1 MPYQLTTA
9 QCSDLIDRYVEL
21 CIDSMDHKDMYSFV
35 SQTLTEDFS
44 NLSEDELLTEIEYSF
59 DKEVLD
65 ELVGSVTTVTYGIE
79 PGESLS
85 FPVHQKSAAQDS
97 WETVTHFS
105 YLGRLRVYNKD
116 MNKSNLQEFFPSLL
130 EKGYTVREINE
141 SCQSHL
147 KREVPNDFK
156 NRYSTYEEY
165 LEAISDFMNGL

>member
-1 MPYQLTTA
+1 MPYKLTTA
-9 QCSDLIDRYVEL
+9 QCSDLIERYVEL
-21 CIDSMDHKDMYSFV
+21 CIDSMDHKSMYHFIE
-35 SQTLTEDFS
+35 QTLIEDFE
-44 NLSEDELLTEIEYSF
+44 NLSEHELFTEIECSF
-59 DKEVLD
+59 DKETLD
-65 ELVGSVTTVTYGIE
+65 ELVGSVTTVTYGLE

-97 WETVTHFS
+97 WGTVTHFS